1 MMLSDKT
8 IEEYCDEYNLITPFQ
23 KSNLQPSSYDLTLD
37 DIFYDDKKENYIL
50 TNTFVLKPNDFVLAS
65 TIEEVKIPS
74 NLVGRV
80 EGKSSLGRIGLMT
93 HITAGFIDAGFNGNI
108 TLELKNIGN
117 KSISLK
123 VGCSIAQ
130 ICFIQLDKDCDNPY
144 NTETNNY
151 QYQQKVTKSRYSY
164 DDDTYYVI

>member
-8 IEEYCDEYNLITPFQ
+8 IEEYCDNYGLITPFQ
-23 KSNLQPSSYDLTLD
+23 KSKLQPSSYDLTLD
-37 DIFYDDKKENYIL
+37 DMFYDDVEDDYVL

-65 TIEEVKIPS
+65 TIEKVNIPS

-93 HITAGFIDAGFNGNI
+93 HITAGFIDAGFNGSI

-117 KSISLK
+117 KPISLK

-130 ICFIQLDKDCDNPY
+130 ICFISLDKYCENPY
-144 NTETNNY
+144 NEEDNHY
-151 QYQQKVTKSRYSY
+151 QYQTKVTKSRYEFDGSMY
-164 DDDTYYVI
+164 HVC